1 MFSPVVKHSSIRTFF
16 SIMAMHDLKLEQLDV
31 KTAFLHGELEEEIY
45 MDQPEGFIVPGK
57 ENFVCKL
64 KKSLYGLKQS
74 PRQWYKRFDSFML
87 SHGFK
92 KSEYDSYVY
101 IKIVDGSPIYLL
113 LYVDDMLIAAKSR
126 KEIVE

>member
-1 MFSPVVKHSSIRTFF
+1 M
-16 SIMAMHDLKLEQLDV
+16 

-64 KKSLYGLKQS
+64 KKFLYGLKQS

-87 SHGFK
+87 LHGFK
-92 KSEYDSYVY
+92 RSDYDSCVY
-101 IKIVDGSPIYLL
+101 IKFVDGSPIYLL

-126 KEIVE
+126 KKSLH